1 MTEQIFYISPIIRIA
16 LSLLYIS
23 LTIPLPFLAEF
34 THATVSP
41 ALIWVGMVLGFM
53 ALQGALSQRVVVD
66 DRSIRVNYPGWVP
79 SFFTTGWLLAWNDV
93 RELKLRTTGQGG
105 IVYYFI
111 DRTGQGFLLPM
122 RIAGFNKLVQL
133 VQQYTSIDTS
143 DVRPLAQPWMYF
155 ALLVLTG
162 FLLLVDIWTIWTAMS
177 FS

>member
-1 MTEQIFYISPIIRIA
+1 MSEQIFYISPIIRIA

-34 THATVSP
+34 THAAVSS
-41 ALIWVGMVLGFM
+41 ALIWVGMALGFIT
-53 ALQGALSQRVVVD
+53 LQGALSQRVVVD

-79 SFFTTGWLLAWNDV
+79 SFFTKGWAIDWQDV
-93 RELKLRTTGQGG
+93 KELKMRTTGQGG
-105 IVYYFI
+105 VVYYFT

-122 RIAGFNKLVQL
+122 RVAGFNKLVQL

-162 FLLLVDIWTIWTAMS
+162 FLLLVDTWTIWTAVS
-177 FS
+177 I